1 MTRRPLEHGTQAA
14 ARTARFAFAIGVLAF
29 LCAAIVGVFALVRS
43 EGEYFE
49 YSRERAVHGAIAGV
63 SAIEALPG
71 STVDTQSLATLREN
85 FERFRRYRRAQMA
98 LLDREGRILIHSGRP
113 GLVGASETALF
124 GSLEPAAAPDIRT
137 MMEGGP
143 PWSGLVVLDGI
154 EQLAVAVA
162 APKHGVLLV
171 TLTPKTELDETIHD
185 AILPWMIAFGLIL
198 LILIPVPLFL
208 LHRASKQVLAAQ
220 AAALRRAE
228 TSEVALAATIESL
241 PFEVWVHDLDG
252 RIQMQNANGVRE
264 NGAMIGKT
272 IDELG
277 FEPQLSQ
284 FWNELVGRA
293 LSGETVETQYTRE
306 IGAGTRHFRSILAP
320 VRTER
325 GITGITGITLDT
337 TRERSVEREL
347 HLALKRLEAHVD
359 NSPLALIEWDQNL
372 RVVRWSGGAERMFG
386 WKNEEQ
392 VGASADRPSALLST
406 ADEVAAALARM
417 LDGGMERLEFEGV
430 ARTRDGQTLSCTWHN
445 SLLRDESGAF
455 TSILSLVQDVTAQR
469 FAAELQ
475 SIQERL
481 LERIAAG
488 ATTPEVFEELLRT
501 FSRLVADSRS
511 SILLVDRDGTRL
523 RSCASR
529 GLDPEYDAAID
540 GIPIGPDVGAC
551 GAAAW
556 HRERVVCTDTRADP
570 RMLPFLD
577 LLERHDIR
585 AIWSQPVL
593 STERDVLGTIA
604 LYFRSPRAASQ
615 TEIEFMESAASIASL
630 ALARRNSRWIEDTQ
644 REILRE
650 ILDEKPLEKIL
661 HDLVTGIERQVP
673 GMTGGVLLRNP
684 DGVRLRPAAG
694 PSFPPEIIQAL
705 DGLLIAPGN
714 GTCGSAC
721 YTKELCFSQD
731 FEHDPRMAAFW
742 PLLSKYGLRS
752 GWSQPILSGEGEV
765 LGTFAMYWRQLR
777 SPEERE
783 RELLETATSLA
794 ALAIER
800 HLVRRVTVTQQEV
813 MHLAL
818 EEAPIASTLSR
829 LLTGMEQQ
837 MLGMRGAV
845 LLATPEGRALDVIA
859 GPSLSSSFTAALEGA
874 PIGLDTNACG
884 RACTT
889 KARVVIRDV
898 ASDALTAPM
907 LDTFSSESIRAAWSN
922 PVLSARGE
930 VLGTISFYWREPR
943 EPGKRES
950 SLFDLA
956 ASMAGIVIE
965 RTRSEEQ
972 RSRLTKRLETLKEI
986 GRAILASD
994 TIAGIAGAAVERVRA
1009 QLRCARVSVTLLD
1022 RDMMGGRLIAVDA
1035 NKGSR
1040 AWVGF
1045 ETGHETLTPRVLSAL
1060 QSGSNVSFEDL
1071 SRFDTP
1077 SEIVRV
1083 LLQEGIRAS
1092 ILAPLALQ
1100 GRLHGTLNVGLD
1112 HVGSLPEDDQGFL
1125 REVADMLAL
1134 AIEQLRLHESEQD
1147 LTTRLKTLHMIGRH
1161 ILEEQ
1166 SEAGIALTTV
1176 ERIHEVLG
1184 CQSASMLLFDE
1195 CSRTFQVLAQVT
1207 RGAVRVPVGTKIPVE
1222 STDRAG
1228 VEHLVEGRQWIVEDV
1243 SALQARLPILGTL
1256 LEEDVRSYTV
1266 TPLVL
1271 GGHLLG
1277 VLTAGR
1283 ERAGRVESA
1292 ELEFLREVANLLAVG
1307 SRQARLAAQL
1317 RANAED
1323 QRRLSE
1329 RLAILNRIGS
1339 SILHSRSSEEL
1350 LASALAATRVSIGC
1364 PRASVSLIDET
1375 DGSVTL
1381 AAVDS
1386 DVPTLVPPGQRIA
1399 LGAFPFDDLDRL
1411 RSGQEVLVPDVEAQ
1425 KAKNQTFPLLLRER
1439 VRSVAQ
1445 IPLIAHEQLLGTF
1458 NLCFGN
1464 TQPPAD
1470 SAIELGREI
1479 AGLLAVGLLQ
1489 IQLHEKVRRNAEELE
1504 QRVLE
1509 RTLELTEVNEEL
1521 ESYVRTVSHDL
1532 RAPLRTIQGLGTAV
1546 LEDYGERLD
1555 VEGLDHLARVTAAAE
1570 RMDRMLLDLLAYS
1583 RMGKTEIILQ
1593 PLATEDVV
1601 REARAL
1607 VHSVL
1612 ESSCAELSI
1621 AAELHRVVGHG
1632 PTLVQAIS
1640 NLLTNAAK
1648 FTRPG
1653 RAPRIHVRTEPR
1665 GACVRL
1671 WVADEGIGIDPEHH
1685 ERIFR
1690 AFERLHA
1697 HNEYPGTGIGL
1708 AIVRRAAER
1717 MGGRAGLESRAG
1729 EGSQFWIELP
1739 SKDCTA

>member
-1 MTRRPLEHGTQAA
+1 MPRTPHENGTQAA

-29 LCAAIVGVFALVRS
+29 LCAVIVGVFALVRS
-43 EGEYFE
+43 DSEYFE
-49 YSRERAVHGAIAGV
+49 SSRERAVHGAVAGV
-63 SAIEALPG
+63 GAIEALPG
-71 STVDTQSLATLREN
+71 ATVDTQSLATLREN

-98 LLDREGRILIHSGRP
+98 VLDREGRILIHSGQP
-113 GLVGASETALF
+113 ELVGASATAVF
-124 GSLEPAAAPDIRT
+124 GSLRSAAAPNIPS
-137 MMEGGP
+137 MIEGGP
-143 PWSGLVVLDGI
+143 PWSGLVVVDGV

-162 APKHGVLLV
+162 ARKHGVVLV
-171 TLTPKTELDETIHD
+171 TLTPKADLDETIHD
-185 AILPWMIAFGLIL
+185 AILPWMIALGLII
-198 LILIPVPLFL
+198 LIFIPVPLFL
-208 LHRASKQVLAAQ
+208 LHRASKQALAAQ
-220 AAALRRAE
+220 GAARRRAE
-228 TSEVALAATIESL
+228 TSEAALAATIESL

-264 NGAMIGKT
+264 NGAMVGKT

-277 FEPQLSQ
+277 FEPANTK

-293 LSGETVETQYTRE
+293 MAGETVETQYSRE
-306 IGAGTRHFRSILAP
+306 SGTATRHFHSILAP
-320 VRTER
+320 VRTES
-325 GITGITGITLDT
+325 GITGITGVTLDT
-337 TRERSVEREL
+337 TRERSVERAL

-359 NSPLALIEWDQNL
+359 NSPLALIEWDQHL

-386 WKNEEQ
+386 WRSEEQ
-392 VGASADRPSALLST
+392 VDVPVDVPRALLST
-406 ADEVAAALARM
+406 TGEVAAALARM
-417 LDGGMERLEFEGV
+417 RDEGMERLEFEGF
-430 ARTRDGQTLSCTWHN
+430 ARTREGRTLSCTWHN

-469 FAAELQ
+469 FTAELQ

-481 LERIAAG
+481 LEGIAAG
-488 ATTPEVFEELLRT
+488 ATTAEVFDELLHT
-501 FSRLVADSRS
+501 FHRLVPDSRS

-523 RSCASR
+523 RSCASF
-529 GLDPEYDAAID
+529 GLDPAYDAAID
-540 GIPIGPDVGAC
+540 GIPIGPDIGAC

-556 HRERVVCTDTRADP
+556 HRERVVCGDTRADP
-570 RMLPFLD
+570 RMTPFLGV
-577 LLERHDIR
+577 LEQHDIR
-585 AIWSQPVL
+585 AIWSQPVM
-593 STERDVLGTIA
+593 STERDVLGTFA
-604 LYFRSPRAASQ
+604 LYFRSPRLATR
-615 TEIEFMESAASIASL
+615 TEVEFMESAASIASL

-661 HDLVTGIERQVP
+661 HDLVAGIERQVP
-673 GMTGGVLLRNP
+673 GMLGGVLLRDP

-694 PSFPPEIIQAL
+694 PSFAPEIIQAL
-705 DGLLIAPGN
+705 DGLLIAPGS
-714 GTCGSAC
+714 GTCGTAC
-721 YTKELCFSQD
+721 YTKELCFSED
-731 FEHDPRMAAFW
+731 FECDSRMKAFW
-742 PLLSKYGLRS
+742 PLLSKHGLRS

-777 SPEERE
+777 RPEARE

-800 HLVRRVTVTQQEV
+800 HLARNVTTTHQQV
-813 MHLAL
+813 MQLAL
-818 EEAPIASTLSR
+818 EERPLGETLSTLIV
-829 LLTGMEQQ
+829 GMERQ
-837 MLGMRGAV
+837 MLGTRGAI
-845 LLATPEGRALDVIA
+845 LLGSSDGKSLSIVAA
-859 GPSLSSSFTAALEGA
+859 PSLPVEFTSVVRNL
-874 PIGLDTNACG
+874 PIGYDTSPCG
-884 RACTT
+884 RAVVT
-889 KARVVIRDV
+889 KARVIVSDVRGDPLV
-898 ASDALTAPM
+898 ASVRDL
-907 LDTFSSESIRAAWSN
+907 LDSIDVRAVWSN

-930 VLGTISFYWREPR
+930 VLGTASYYWREPH
-943 EPGKRES
+943 EPGLREA
-950 SLFDLA
+950 SLFDLT

-965 RTRSEEQ
+965 RTRSEEH
-972 RSRLTKRLETLKEI
+972 RKRLTKRLETLHEI

-994 TIAGIAGAAVERVRA
+994 TIEGIAGAAVERVRA

-1022 RDMMGGRLIAVDA
+1022 ADAMGGRLIAVDA
-1035 NKGSR
+1035 AKGSK
-1040 AWVGF
+1040 AWIGF
-1045 ETGHETLTPRVLSAL
+1045 ETGSESLARRELSKL
-1060 QSGSNVSFEDL
+1060 RSGEIATFEDL
-1071 SRFDTP
+1071 AQLQSP
-1077 SEIVRV
+1077 SECVRV
-1083 LLQEGIRAS
+1083 IMQEGIRAS
-1092 ILAPLALQ
+1092 VLAPLALQ
-1100 GRLHGTLNVGLD
+1100 GQLHGTLNVGLD
-1112 HVGSLPEDDQGFL
+1112 HVGGLPEEDAKFL

-1134 AIEQLRLHESEQD
+1134 AIEQVRLHESEQD
-1147 LTTRLKTLHMIGRH
+1147 LTTRLKTLHLIGRH

-1184 CQSASMLLFDE
+1184 CQRASMLLFDGTT
-1195 CSRTFQVLAQVT
+1195 RTFQVLAQVT
-1207 RGAVRVPVGTKIPVE
+1207 RGAGKVPVGTQISVE
-1222 STDRAG
+1222 RADLG
-1228 VEHLVEGRQWIVEDV
+1228 SVEDLLEGKPWIVEDV
-1243 SALQARLPILGTL
+1243 EGRSPSKPIHALL
-1256 LEEDVRSYTV
+1256 LQENVRSYTV

-1271 GGHLLG
+1271 GEQLLG
-1277 VLTAGR
+1277 VLIAGR
-1283 ERAGRVESA
+1283 SRAGRLESA
-1292 ELEFLREVANLLAVG
+1292 ELDFLREVANLLAVG
-1307 SRQARLAAQL
+1307 LRQARLATQL
-1317 RANAED
+1317 RARAEE

-1350 LASALAATRVSIGC
+1350 LASALAATRASIGC
-1364 PRASVSLIDET
+1364 PRASVSLIDEA
-1375 DGSVTL
+1375 DQSVTL

-1386 DVPTLVPPGQRIA
+1386 DGPTRVPPGQRIA
-1399 LGAFPFDDLDRL
+1399 LGEFPFDDLDRL
-1411 RSGQEVLVPDVEAQ
+1411 RRGHEVVVSDVEAQ
-1425 KAKNQTFPLLLRER
+1425 QAKSHTFPILVREG

-1464 TQPPAD
+1464 TQPPAE
-1470 SAIELGREI
+1470 SAILLGREI

-1489 IQLHEKVRRNAEELE
+1489 IRLHEKVRRNAEELE

-1555 VEGLDHLARVTAAAE
+1555 VEGIDYLARVTAAAE

-1583 RMGKTEIILQ
+1583 RMGKTEIIPQ
-1593 PLATEDVV
+1593 PLTTVDVV

-1612 ESSCAELSI
+1612 EASGAELTI
-1621 AAELHRVVGHG
+1621 ETELHRVVGHG

-1648 FTRPG
+1648 FTRKG
-1653 RAPRIHVRTEPR
+1653 RSPRIRVWSEPR
-1665 GACVRL
+1665 GECMRL

-1690 AFERLHA
+1690 AFERLHG

-1717 MGGRAGLESRAG
+1717 MGGRAGVESRPG
-1729 EGSQFWIELP
+1729 EGSRFWIELP
-1739 SKDCTA
+1739 STECTA